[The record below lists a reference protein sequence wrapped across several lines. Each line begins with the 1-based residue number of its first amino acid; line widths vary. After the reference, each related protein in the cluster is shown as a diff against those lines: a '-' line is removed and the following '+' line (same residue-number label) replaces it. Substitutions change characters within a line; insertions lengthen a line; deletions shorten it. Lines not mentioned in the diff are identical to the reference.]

1 MSDYQTFFN
10 EIELAL
16 KELEIKRT
24 RGLHDYNVFSVFM
37 SESDEVK
44 HSKILHSFL
53 DPMGGHYQKDLFLKA
68 FLKVCHLE
76 SFGFNGADTKIVKKE
91 VTTNNHRR
99 IDLFLSD
106 GFKHIILEDKIYAG
120 DDENQISD
128 YILGVI
134 EDYKIEDAQDICV
147 LYLTK
152 EERLPSQNSLGDFK
166 IDESNAKL
174 FYKGNNEDILKL
186 ENVEQGIFFKNLCY
200 EREIKKW
207 VKECLKEVDI
217 LKSKAK
223 EVGDLNDFSVIFK
236 HYEKLL
242 DKLYHKEQNMNSEL
256 HQIMEVNYEIAK
268 EVAENVDNFG
278 VEAAKEVHRNFDS
291 FRVETAMDFFKEVE
305 ELLKEKIERESWDK
319 EWEVNVNRNMSD
331 ENRMQK
337 RVENRNGSSEFLL
350 RIAPKGFSSVKY
362 GIRKQCYTFDFGFL
376 KDFMHQAFIGL
387 RKHKKLEP
395 VDIEYFETKLKKPYK
410 ADKIMS
416 STLRSYYANTCHID
430 FKEGKFVETQFAE
443 NSLDGDFI
451 ASILNKEA
459 TAQNFCTFI
468 LDYFNEHKELVETL
482 NANIKKYTE
491 K

>member
-10 EIELAL
+10 QVKHAL
-16 KELEIKRT
+16 KELEIKRA
-24 RGLHDYNVFSVFM
+24 RGLHDYNVFSVLM

-53 DPMGGHYQKDLFLKA
+53 DPMGEHYQKDLFLKA

-76 SFGFNGADTKIVKKE
+76 SFGFNSADTKIVKKE
-91 VTTNNHRR
+91 VTTNGSRR
-99 IDLFLSD
+99 MDLFLSD
-106 GFKHIILEDKIYAG
+106 GFKHIILENKINA
-120 DDENQISD
+120 DDNKNQISD
-128 YILGVI
+128 YILGVVK
-134 EDYKIEDAQDICV
+134 DYKIEYAQNLCV

-174 FYKGNNEDILKL
+174 FYKGNKLKL
-186 ENVEQGIFFKNLCY
+186 KNLEQGILFKNLCY
-200 EREIKKW
+200 KVEIKEW

-236 HYEKLL
+236 QYDKLL
-242 DKLYHKEQNMNSEL
+242 DKLYNKEQNMNKQL
-256 HQIMEVNYEIAK
+256 HKVMREHYTMAK
-268 EVAENVDNFG
+268 EVAEKVDNFG
-278 VEAAKEVHRNFDS
+278 VEAAKEVHRNFDN

-305 ELLKEKIERESWDK
+305 RLLKEKFEKESWDK
-319 EWEVNVNRNMSD
+319 EWEVKINNKMSD

-337 RVENRNGSSEFLL
+337 RVENRSGSSEFLL

-362 GIRKQCYTFDFGFL
+362 EIRKQCYTFDFGFL
-376 KDFMHQAFIGL
+376 KDFMYQAFVGF
-387 RKHKKLEP
+387 RKHEALKPIDREYLKTEFKKSCE
-395 VDIEYFETKLKKPYK
+395 V
-410 ADKIMS
+410 DKIMS
-416 STLRSYYANTCHID
+416 NLGSYYADTCHID
-430 FKEGKFVETQFAE
+430 FKEGKFVETQFNE

-459 TAQNFCTFI
+459 TAQNFCEFI
-468 LDYFNEHKELVETL
+468 LDYFNKHKELVEKL
-482 NANIKKYTE
+482 NANIENIKK
-491 K
+491 